1 MRLIPRKTLAAASAV
16 ALGAGAIVSAAF
28 TPSAMAAGADTT
40 FIVLAPQGGSTAKA
54 AARVAAADGTVV
66 ADYSQIGVLV
76 ARTTNPDFATAVAGA
91 GVESV
96 ASTTGLGSQLD
107 EGVTLETVD
116 AAAQAATGNPTGEPS
131 GACSGTCRRSNCP
144 RRTR

>member
-1 MRLIPRKTLAAASAV
+1 MGGPREIDSSQDPGRSVRRGARGRSHCQCRVHPVGNGSGKPAA
-16 ALGAGAIVSAAF
+16 
-28 TPSAMAAGADTT
+28 

-96 ASTTGLGSQLD
+96 AASTTGLGTQLD
-107 EGVTLETVD
+107 DGITLETAD
-116 AAAQAATGNPTGEPS
+116 AAAQAATETRPAS
-131 GACSGTCRRSNCP
+131 RCGASSGTCR
-144 RRTR
+144 